1 MMTSFISSQV
11 SDTQPDI
18 VTLLEEPNLLEA
30 CISHTQRRTKI
41 KPHPLSE
48 VPDLRIQQGLII
60 KDLLFTLLG
69 IEGCYIRYSERFD
82 NSDPSERI
90 KGPDFKIAKHLDIS
104 LKSITKKIVKSGK
117 YFSGLCSFIE
127 LYDKQE
133 FGKAVQ
139 RLCYVISILIEKYQG
154 VLHGIEMEFRYN
166 ANFNL
171 STVENILRN
180 ELLHQLGHLYE
191 IVVAIH
197 EENIA
202 RYTMKRQ
209 RDNDYFAAF
218 LHNIQNDL
226 RKTGSVDLSSDSMNF
241 MYCKGGVVLKILQER
256 IASYQGDAP
265 SQHFLENLFDVV
277 SSDYVG
283 MLNSWLIVGEIDDPF
298 EEFLIKKNSIPA
310 TLHGIIQSEAED
322 YWDDLFVIRSDGL
335 IGQFLNKDIQN
346 KILLTGKYLNLFRK
360 CTGWCDFDALN
371 ESIQPISKLTSNDF
385 QLKVEQLYYRAN
397 NLIIKLFFEGYHYA
411 EFTRSLHKTFLFRD
425 ASKADLFLERAFFE
439 MKRNKNAVS
448 VSRLRKM
455 YETIN
460 YADECNAN
468 ILSGNN
474 LSSSSKWSSSLT
486 QSIQEFTI
494 DSTNFYNLSNEIL
507 NVKTFD
513 TEEAL
518 MHDSSNIRNFLN
530 DALVNERVTSADS
543 NRTTYSYDPYHSDEY
558 TIASVNL
565 DVKIPFPFNVVL
577 KREVIF
583 EYQLLFKLQMIVRYI
598 SKYLDNSWKEISFSA
613 VWTFAG
619 FDIKIKKWILR
630 SRVLHNRMKDF
641 INILQYY
648 LSFDIAENYFNEFEE
663 TLRKIKTELKE
674 KKLSCNVLSNGN
686 DADGVMGTSS
696 SLGFYNPDNIFDDQS
711 SNYHFDTKRPDK
723 SIVTLEDLTNR
734 TEAYVSSMLS
744 DSFITNK
751 ILLEMLKNIL
761 DIIFLYNNFLSSLK
775 KTLVLLNITLFQ
787 EFTQSYPEKFE
798 GKAMDDVLIQ
808 RRFGRIDETLNMHY
822 RAFSNSLT
830 DFTLALRTIGNSE
843 NQLLLILIERI
854 ENCFPVH

>member
-18 VTLLEEPNLLEA
+18 VTLQEEPNLLET
-30 CISHTQRRTKI
+30 CISHPQRRTKI

-48 VPDLRIQQGLII
+48 VQDLRIQQGLII

-69 IEGCYIRYSERFD
+69 SEGCYIRYSERFD
-82 NSDPSERI
+82 SHDPSGRI
-90 KGPDFKIAKHLDIS
+90 RGPDFKIAKHLDVS

-117 YFSGLCSFIE
+117 YFSSLCSFIE
-127 LYDKQE
+127 LYDKPE

-139 RLCYVISILIEKYQG
+139 RLCYVISVFIEKYQG
-154 VLHGIEMEFRYN
+154 VLHSIEMEFRYN
-166 ANFNL
+166 ASFNL
-171 STVENILRN
+171 NTVENILRN
-180 ELLHQLGHLYE
+180 ELLLEIGHLYE
-191 IVVAIH
+191 IVTAIH

-209 RDNDYFAAF
+209 RDNDYFTSF
-218 LHNIQNDL
+218 LQNIQNDL
-226 RKTGSVDLSSDSMNF
+226 QKTGSVDLSSDNMNF
-241 MYCKGGVVLKILQER
+241 MYCKGSVVLKILQDR
-256 IASYQGDAP
+256 LASYQGDAP
-265 SQHFLENLFDVV
+265 SQHFLGNLFDVV
-277 SSDYVG
+277 SSDYVE
-283 MLNSWLIVGEIDDPF
+283 MLNLWLIVGEIEDPF
-298 EEFLIKKNSIPA
+298 EEFLIKKNSVPA
-310 TLHGIIQSEAED
+310 TLHGITQSEAED
-322 YWDDLFVIRSDGL
+322 YWNDLFMIRSDGL

-346 KILLTGKYLNLFRK
+346 KILLTGKYLNIFRK

-371 ESIQPISKLTSNDF
+371 ETIQPISKLSSNDF
-385 QLKVEQLYYRAN
+385 ELKVEQLYYRAN
-397 NLIIKLFFEGYHYA
+397 NLIIKLFFEGYHYGD
-411 EFTRSLHKTFLFRD
+411 FTRSLHKTFLFGD
-425 ASKADLFLERAFFE
+425 ASKVDLFLERAFFE

-460 YADECNAN
+460 YADESNVSF
-468 ILSGNN
+468 LSGNRLN
-474 LSSSSKWSSSLT
+474 SSFKRSSDLIE
-486 QSIQEFTI
+486 SIQEFTV
-494 DSTNFYNLSNEIL
+494 DSTNFYKLANEIL

-518 MHDSSNIRNFLN
+518 MHDSSNVRNFLN
-530 DALVNERVTSADS
+530 DALVNDRITSADS
-543 NRTTYSYDPYHSDEY
+543 NRTTFSYDPYHSDEY
-558 TIASVNL
+558 TITSVNL
-565 DVKIPFPFNVVL
+565 DIKVPFPFNVVL
-577 KREVIF
+577 KREIIF

-619 FDIKIKKWILR
+619 FDIRIKKWILR

-648 LSFDIAENYFNEFEE
+648 FSFDIAETYFNEFDE
-663 TLRKIKTELKE
+663 TLKKIKTELKQ
-674 KKLSCNVLSNGN
+674 KKLSCNVISTGN
-686 DADGVMGTSS
+686 DADGVTGTTS
-696 SLGFYNPDNIFDDQS
+696 SLGFYNSNNIFNDQD
-711 SNYHFDTKRPDK
+711 SNHQFNTKWPDK
-723 SIVTLEDLTNR
+723 DIVTLEDLTNR

-775 KTLVLLNITLFQ
+775 KTLVLLNIPLFE
-787 EFTQSYPEKFE
+787 EFTESYPEKFE

-808 RRFGRIDETLNMHY
+808 RRFSRIDETLNMHY

-830 DFTLALRTIGNSE
+830 DFTVALRTIGNSE